1 MPQIDL
7 KNLGW
12 SDFFEKSM
20 EPLTAQGFQAGRVII
35 EHRDCFTVLTENIEL
50 TAEVAGRLLFTKNS
64 TADLP
69 KVGDWVALQI
79 FDGGGNAIIHEVLP
93 RKTKFSRQAAGKK
106 VDEQVIA
113 TNIDVVFVVQGL
125 DDNFN
130 MRRLERT
137 LIPVNESGAKPII
150 ILNKSDLCEDIESKV
165 LEAEETAKGA
175 KVLALSAKDDTG
187 LTALKD
193 CIKGGETFAF
203 VGSSGVGKSTLINK
217 IVGEDILKTNEVREG
232 DSRGRHT
239 TTRREL
245 IVLPE
250 GGCLID
256 TPGMREIQ
264 LWQADE
270 GLNETFSDIDEL
282 AEGCYFSDCTHTREK
297 KCAVLAAVESGDI
310 LASRHESYMKLQ
322 KELKFL
328 DTKKSTYEQRK
339 KDKELGKLYKRI
351 QNENK
356 KKKKR

>member
-1 MPQIDL
+1 MSQIDL

-12 SDFFEKSM
+12 SDFFEKS
-20 EPLTAQGFQAGRVII
+20 LKSFAQHGFQVGRVTI
-35 EHRDCFTVLTENIEL
+35 EHRDCYTVLTGNGEL
-50 TAEVAGRLLFTKNS
+50 TAEVAGRLLFTKDS
-64 TADLP
+64 AADLP
-69 KVGDWVALQI
+69 KVGDWVSLQV
-79 FDGGGNAIIHEVLP
+79 FDSGGNAIIHEVLP
-93 RKTKFSRQAAGKK
+93 RRTKFSRKAAGKK
-106 VDEQVIA
+106 IDEQVIA
-113 TNIDVVFVVQGL
+113 TNIDVVFVVQGM

-137 LIPVNESGAKPII
+137 LIPVNESGARPII
-150 ILNKSDLCEDIESKV
+150 ILNKSDLCEDAEAKV
-165 LEAEETAKGA
+165 KEAEDAAKGA
-175 KVLALSAKDDTG
+175 KVLVLSAKNEIG

-193 CIKGGETFAF
+193 CIKRGETFAF

-217 IVGEDILKTNEVREG
+217 IVGEELLKTNEVREG

-264 LWQADE
+264 LWQADD

-282 AEGCYFSDCTHTREK
+282 AESCYFSDCAHTKEK

-310 LASRHESYMKLQ
+310 PESRYESYMKLQ
-322 KELKFL
+322 KEL
-328 DTKKSTYEQRK
+328 
-339 KDKELGKLYKRI
+339 
-351 QNENK
+351 
-356 KKKKR
+356 

>member
-1 MPQIDL
+1 MEKINL
-7 KNLGW
+7 KSLGW

-20 EPLTAQGFQAGRVII
+20 ESITAQGFQVGRVII
-35 EHRDCFTVLTENIEL
+35 EHRDCFTILTENGEL

-64 TADLP
+64 SADLP

-79 FDGGGNAIIHEVLP
+79 FDSGDNAIIHEVLP
-93 RKTKFSRQAAGKK
+93 RRTKFSRQAAGKK

-130 MRRLERT
+130 LRRLERT
-137 LIPVNESGAKPII
+137 LIPVNESGAIPII
-150 ILNKSDLCEDIESKV
+150 ILNKSDLCEDVEAKV
-165 LEAEETAKGA
+165 KEAEEVAQGVKIL
-175 KVLALSAKDDTG
+175 VLSAKDSTG

-193 CIKGGETFAF
+193 CINGGETFAF

-217 IVGEDILKTNEVREG
+217 LLGEELLKTNEVREG
-232 DSRGRHT
+232 DSMGRHT
-239 TTRREL
+239 TSRREL

-282 AEGCYFSDCTHTREK
+282 AEYCHFSDCTHTKEK

-310 LASRHESYMKLQ
+310 PKSRHESYMKLQ
-322 KELKFL
+322 KELQFQESR
-328 DTKKSTYEQRK
+328 KSTYEQRK

-356 KKKKR
+356 KRKKR